1 MTNLLEVYKLSK
13 SFPVRAGWFNRKKR
27 YVYAV
32 DGISFSV
39 GRQETLGLVGES
51 GCGKSTAAR
60 TILNLLTP
68 TSGEV
73 WFQGK
78 NMFEMPPGER
88 RKLRQGIQ
96 IIFQDPFGSLN
107 PRLTVKRIVE
117 EPLLTHG
124 IGNRKSREQ
133 KVERAL
139 SEVGLLPEHK
149 QRFPHEFS
157 GGQRQRIML
166 ARGLILKPE
175 LIIADE
181 PVSALD
187 VSVQA
192 QMLNLMVRLQKQRH
206 LSYIFV
212 SHDLG
217 VIRHVS
223 HKVAVMY
230 LGEIVEFAPVKSLYA
245 TPLHP
250 YTRSLLSS
258 VPIPD
263 PHKRNRKK
271 VILQGDV
278 PSPRD
283 PPPGCRFH
291 TRCPERMDICT
302 REKPPARQMEGRH
315 IVSCH
320 LHDTGE
326 PWSPPTPDGRNH
338 PPPGRGLKK
347 RPDNQS
353 KGGIL

>member
-1 MTNLLEVYKLSK
+1 MSNLLEVYKLSK
-13 SFPVRAGWFNRKKR
+13 YFPVRSGLFSREKK

-39 GRQETLGLVGES
+39 GNHETLGLVGES
-51 GCGKSTAAR
+51 GCGKSTASR

-78 NMFEMPPGER
+78 NMFEMHPRER

-107 PRLTVKRIVE
+107 PRLTVERIVE

-124 IGNRKSREQ
+124 IGDRISRKQ
-133 KVERAL
+133 KVEKTL
-139 SEVGLLPEHK
+139 SEVGLLPEHMK
-149 QRFPHEFS
+149 RFPHEFS

-166 ARGLILKPE
+166 ARALILKPR

-192 QMLNLMVRLQKQRH
+192 KMLNLMLRLQKQFE

-230 LGEIVEFAPVKSLYA
+230 LGEIVELAPVKSLYA

-263 PHKRNRKK
+263 PHKKNRKK

-278 PSPRD
+278 PSPRN

-291 TRCPERMDICT
+291 TRCPECMDICT
-302 REKPPARQMEGRH
+302 KKKPPARQIEDGH

-320 LHDTGE
+320 LHSVGE
-326 PWSPPTPDGRNH
+326 IWRPPAPDR
-338 PPPGRGLKK
+338 
-347 RPDNQS
+347 
-353 KGGIL
+353 

>member
-1 MTNLLEVYKLSK
+1 MSDLLEVYKLSK
-13 SFPVRAGWFNRKKR
+13 YFPVRSGLFNRKKK

-39 GRQETLGLVGES
+39 GHQETLGLVGES
-51 GCGKSTAAR
+51 GCGKSTASR

-78 NMFEMPPGER
+78 NMFEIHPKER

-124 IGNRKSREQ
+124 IGDRKSRWQ
-133 KVERAL
+133 KVEKTL
-139 SEVGLLPEHK
+139 SEVGLLPEHIK
-149 QRFPHEFS
+149 RFPHEFS

-166 ARGLILKPE
+166 ARAIILKPE

-192 QMLNLMVRLQKQRH
+192 QMLNLLLRLQKQLS

-230 LGEIVEFAPVKSLYA
+230 LGEIVELAPVKSLYA

-263 PHKRNRKK
+263 PHKKNRKK

-278 PSPRD
+278 PSPRN

-291 TRCPERMDICT
+291 TRCPECMDICT
-302 REKPPARQMEGRH
+302 REKPPARLIKGRH
-315 IVSCH
+315 IVTCH
-320 LHDTGE
+320 LYNTGAL
-326 PWSPPTPDGRNH
+326 WSPST
-338 PPPGRGLKK
+338 PGR
-347 RPDNQS
+347 
-353 KGGIL
+353 

>member
-1 MTNLLEVYKLSK
+1 MSNLLEVYKLSK
-13 SFPVRAGWFNRKKR
+13 YFPVRSGLFNRKKK

-32 DGISFSV
+32 DDISFSV
-39 GRQETLGLVGES
+39 GNRETLGLVGES
-51 GCGKSTAAR
+51 GCGKSTASR

-78 NMFEMPPGER
+78 NMFEMHPRER

-107 PRLTVKRIVE
+107 PRLTVERIVE

-124 IGNRKSREQ
+124 IGDRISRKQE
-133 KVERAL
+133 VEKTL
-139 SEVGLLPEHK
+139 SEVGLLPEHMK
-149 QRFPHEFS
+149 RFPHEFS

-166 ARGLILKPE
+166 ARALILKPR

-192 QMLNLMVRLQKQRH
+192 KMLNLMLRLQKQFE

-230 LGEIVEFAPVKSLYA
+230 LGEIVELAPVKSLYA

-263 PHKRNRKK
+263 PHKKNRKK
-271 VILQGDV
+271 VILKGDV
-278 PSPRD
+278 PSPRN

-291 TRCPERMDICT
+291 TRCPECMDICT
-302 REKPPARQMEGRH
+302 RKKPPARQIEDGH

-320 LHDTGE
+320 LHSAGE
-326 PWSPPTPDGRNH
+326 IWSPPAPDR
-338 PPPGRGLKK
+338 
-347 RPDNQS
+347 
-353 KGGIL
+353 

>member
-1 MTNLLEVYKLSK
+1 MSNLLEVYKLSK
-13 SFPVRAGWFNRKKR
+13 YFPVRSGLFSRGKK

-32 DGISFSV
+32 DDISFSV
-39 GRQETLGLVGES
+39 GNHETLGLVGES
-51 GCGKSTAAR
+51 GCGKSTASR

-78 NMFEMPPGER
+78 NMFDMRPRER

-107 PRLTVKRIVE
+107 PRLTVERIVE
-117 EPLLTHG
+117 EPLLTHRMG
-124 IGNRKSREQ
+124 DKVYRKQR
-133 KVERAL
+133 VEETL
-139 SEVGLLPEHK
+139 SEVGLLPEHMK
-149 QRFPHEFS
+149 RFPHEFS

-166 ARGLILKPE
+166 ARALILKPR

-192 QMLNLMVRLQKQRH
+192 KMLNLMLRLQKQFQ

-230 LGEIVEFAPVKSLYA
+230 LGEIVEIAPAKSLYA

-263 PHKRNRKK
+263 PRKKNRKK

-278 PSPRD
+278 PSPRN
-283 PPPGCRFH
+283 PPSGCRFH
-291 TRCPERMDICT
+291 TRCPECMDICT
-302 REKPPARQMEGRH
+302 SNKPLARQIQDQH

-320 LHDTGE
+320 LHSDGE
-326 PWSPPTPDGRNH
+326 IWSPPPPDLQGLSSGR
-338 PPPGRGLKK
+338 L
-347 RPDNQS
+347 S
-353 KGGIL
+353 

>member
-1 MTNLLEVYKLSK
+1 MK
-13 SFPVRAGWFNRKKR
+13 
-27 YVYAV
+27 
-32 DGISFSV
+32 
-39 GRQETLGLVGES
+39 
-51 GCGKSTAAR
+51 
-60 TILNLLTP
+60 
-68 TSGEV
+68 
-73 WFQGK
+73 
-78 NMFEMPPGER
+78 
-88 RKLRQGIQ
+88 
-96 IIFQDPFGSLN
+96 
-107 PRLTVKRIVE
+107 
-117 EPLLTHG
+117 
-124 IGNRKSREQ
+124 
-133 KVERAL
+133 
-139 SEVGLLPEHK
+139 
-149 QRFPHEFS
+149 RFPHEFS

-166 ARGLILKPE
+166 ARALILKPR

-192 QMLNLMVRLQKQRH
+192 KMLNLMLRLQKQFE

-230 LGEIVEFAPVKSLYA
+230 LGEIVELAPVKSLYA

-263 PHKRNRKK
+263 PHQKNRKK

-278 PSPRD
+278 PSPRN

-291 TRCPERMDICT
+291 TRCPECMDICT
-302 REKPPARQMEGRH
+302 QKKPPARQVEDGH

-320 LHDTGE
+320 LHSAGE
-326 PWSPPTPDGRNH
+326 IWSPPA
-338 PPPGRGLKK
+338 PGR
-347 RPDNQS
+347 
-353 KGGIL
+353 

>member
-1 MTNLLEVYKLSK
+1 MSNLLEVYKLSK
-13 SFPVRAGWFNRKKR
+13 YFPVRSGWFNREKK

-51 GCGKSTAAR
+51 GCGKSTASR
-60 TILNLLTP
+60 TILNLLAP

-88 RKLRQGIQ
+88 RKLRRGIQ

-133 KVERAL
+133 TVEKAL
-139 SEVGLLPEHK
+139 SEVGLQPEHK

-166 ARGLILKPE
+166 ARALILKPE

-192 QMLNLMVRLQKQRH
+192 QMLNLLVRLQKRRR

-212 SHDLG
+212 SHD
-217 VIRHVS
+217 
-223 HKVAVMY
+223 
-230 LGEIVEFAPVKSLYA
+230 
-245 TPLHP
+245 
-250 YTRSLLSS
+250 
-258 VPIPD
+258 
-263 PHKRNRKK
+263 
-271 VILQGDV
+271 
-278 PSPRD
+278 
-283 PPPGCRFH
+283 
-291 TRCPERMDICT
+291 
-302 REKPPARQMEGRH
+302 
-315 IVSCH
+315 
-320 LHDTGE
+320 
-326 PWSPPTPDGRNH
+326 
-338 PPPGRGLKK
+338 
-347 RPDNQS
+347 
-353 KGGIL
+353 